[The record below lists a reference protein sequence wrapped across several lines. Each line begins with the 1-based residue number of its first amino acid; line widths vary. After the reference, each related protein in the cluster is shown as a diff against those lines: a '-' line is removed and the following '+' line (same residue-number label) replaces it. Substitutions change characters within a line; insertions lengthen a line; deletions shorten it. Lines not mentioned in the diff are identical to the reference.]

1 MVNSSGQCTPARSD
15 SNILKFQPD
24 CTWWKLRRD
33 MRSHLKKCHLLM
45 PDAPPWGDSLYV
57 NQNSDTNC
65 CVSQYWCQN
74 LETPTQW
81 TVHFTL
87 PQWSLINTFPPQSYV
102 YVLYPMSAVAFC
114 ASIYMTLAVTVERWV
129 EYIYLPNKNIFG
141 QFVNINNKQ
150 VHVWQWPVNSRLCDL
165 TWSLN
170 IVYQ

>member
-1 MVNSSGQCTPARSD
+1 MKYVLLQQPELSAACDWSTGTHVSQLSKSQAADGLGRCNST
-15 SNILKFQPD
+15 
-24 CTWWKLRRD
+24 
-33 MRSHLKKCHLLM
+33 
-45 PDAPPWGDSLYV
+45 YV

-74 LETPTQW
+74 LETLTQW

-170 IVYQ
+170 VVHQ